1 MAKTAQ
7 AFINQYNGQTVDYDG
22 AYGAQCVDAFKIK
35 CAWIGAPVR
44 PTRTGWAQGY
54 WVYRMEYQNYCKF
67 ITNPKELVAGD
78 WCIWDFNSSCP
89 QSHIGMF
96 VSYANK
102 EKTKANIFSQNQQKG
117 FKGFCT
123 VTLKLDILGAL
134 RFNKLEPEPTPVVT
148 PTKSV
153 KATGVAHCFD
163 KKYAKTYYATDNLNC
178 RNSASTGAKVLVTVP
193 KGTEVTCYGY
203 YDTGSGYTWL
213 YAQALVNK
221 VLYTGFFAVNYLST
235 NKNAP
240 AQKVLK
246 VGSKI
251 KIRYGAMQY
260 GKKVGFADK
269 VYKTVYTVS
278 EISGNRVVFKS
289 GAVVMGAVAKSD
301 CIVQ

>member
-7 AFINQYNGQTVDYDG
+7 AFINQYNDKTVDYDG

-35 CAWIGAPVR
+35 CAWIGAPVK
-44 PTRTGWAQGY
+44 PTKTGWAQGY
-54 WVYRMEYQNYCKF
+54 WTYRMEYANYCKF

-102 EKTKANIFSQNQQKG
+102 EKTKANIFSQNQQKN

-123 VTLKLDILGAL
+123 VVLSLDILGAL
-134 RFNKLEPEPTPVVT
+134 RFNKLEPEPAVS

-153 KATGVAHCFD
+153 KATGVAHSYN
-163 KKYAKTYYATDNLNC
+163 KKYAKTYYAQANLNC
-178 RNSASTGAKVLVTVP
+178 RNSGSPNAKILVTVP
-193 KGTEVTCYGY
+193 QNTEVTCYGY
-203 YDTGSGYTWL
+203 YEATAQRNWL
-213 YAQALVNK
+213 YAQAIVNK
-221 VLYTGFFAVNYLST
+221 VLYTGFFAADYLATTKASPT
-235 NKNAP
+235 P
-240 AQKVLK
+240 VKVLK

-251 KIRYGAMQY
+251 KIKKNAMQY
-260 GKKVGFADK
+260 GKKVGFAAK
-269 VYKTVYTVS
+269 VYNTVYTVT
-278 EISGNRVVFKS
+278 EISGNRVVFAS
-289 GAVVMGAVAKSD
+289 GKTVMGAVNKAD